1 MVFLLMNTVRTIK
14 KMLTH
19 GVLPVVLLSSPLVAQ
34 AKISKSE
41 AEKLGTSLT
50 PMGAN
55 PAANADGSIPAWGGS
70 ILGTPDGL
78 TYVKSGD
85 PYPDPYAAEKPILT
99 ITKDNVDQY
108 KDKLTDGAVALFKK
122 YPDTFKMNIYPS
134 HRDFRYNENMEART
148 KWNVGNSELVGSI
161 DGLQK
166 FTGAAPFPIPENGAQ
181 VVWNSRMNQPM
192 PVADS
197 LFDEVAVYPKGNMQR
212 FRSKLLIESPYAYSD
227 HPIGTVA
234 EDIGVNAA
242 LVFYEV
248 VEPKRKKGEMVVVH
262 EPVDQFKHERK
273 AWVYIPGAKRVKRAP
288 NVGYD
293 TPVGPGGLMTAD
305 DSMGFN
311 GAMDRYDWK
320 LVGKKEMYVPY
331 NSYKFDSAAVDYKTL
346 LTGKHVNPD
355 YMRYELHRVWVVEA
369 TLKEG
374 KRHVY
379 AKRRFYMDEDSWLVV
394 STDAY
399 DGRGDLWRVGMNNTI
414 YDYYLKGFIARAQVN
429 YDLQSGAYVAMRVM
443 NETRPTDYAMK
454 TKGERFYTPNS
465 LRKMGRR

>member
-1 MVFLLMNTVRTIK
+1 MKTIHRV
-14 KMLTH
+14 L
-19 GVLPVVLLSSPLVAQ
+19 GQFVLPAVLLTVPAFAQ
-34 AKISKSE
+34 AKISKDE
-41 AEKLGTSLT
+41 AKKLGSSLT

-55 PAANADGSIPAWGGS
+55 PAANADGSIPAWTGS
-70 ILGTPDGL
+70 ILGVPEGV

-85 PYPDPYAAEKPILT
+85 VYPDLYASEKPLFT
-99 ITKDNVDQY
+99 ITKANMAKY
-108 KDKLTDGAVALFKK
+108 EDKLTDGAIALLNK
-122 YPDTFKMNIYPS
+122 YPDSYKLVIYPS
-134 HRDFRYNENMEART
+134 HRDFRYSEEMEQRT
-148 KWNVGNSELVGSI
+148 AWNVGNSELVGSI

-166 FTGAAPFPIPENGAQ
+166 FTGSVPFPLPENGAEII
-181 VVWNSRMNQPM
+181 WNARMNQPM

-197 LFDEVAVYPKGNMQR
+197 LFDEIAVYPDGNMQR
-212 FRSKLLIESPYAYSD
+212 FRSKLMVESPYSYGEHA
-227 HPIGTVA
+227 IGAVA
-234 EDIGVNAA
+234 EDLGDIAA
-242 LVFYEV
+242 FVFYEV

-293 TPVGPGGLMTAD
+293 TPIGPGGLMTAD

-311 GAMDRYDWK
+311 GAMDRYEWK
-320 LVGKKEMYVPY
+320 LIGKEEKFVPY
-331 NSYKFDSAAVDYKTL
+331 NSYRFDDPKVKYEEL

-379 AKRRFYMDEDSWLVV
+379 GKRRFYMDEDSWLIV
-394 STDAY
+394 STDSY
-399 DGRGDLWRVGMNNTI
+399 DGRGDLWRVGLNNTV
-414 YDYYLKGFIARAQVN
+414 YDYYLKGFIARAQIN
-429 YDLQSGAYVAMRVM
+429 YDLQSGAYIAMRAV
-443 NETRPTDYAMK
+443 NETRPTDYAAK
-454 TKGERFYTPNS
+454 TKGAKFYTPNS